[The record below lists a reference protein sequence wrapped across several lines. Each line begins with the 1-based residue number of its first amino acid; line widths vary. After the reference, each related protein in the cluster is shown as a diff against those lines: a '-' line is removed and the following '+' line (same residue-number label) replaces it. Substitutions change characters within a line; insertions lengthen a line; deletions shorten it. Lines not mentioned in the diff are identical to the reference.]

1 MVMNAPPDS
10 DLSRIA
16 KSDGFKQHGT
26 AGTSL
31 GGDVS
36 GTGPRYS
43 ELKGSSP
50 KSDDPDDT
58 VAPIRSRNG
67 MKGYEMADDFI
78 LADDMDGFDL
88 FGGDISE
95 SMQGGMGGG
104 FWTSLILRI
113 QMAQLF

>member
-1 MVMNAPPDS
+1 MRLQNMDTKDHEEDAVVMNAPPDS

-50 KSDDPDDT
+50 KSDDPD
-58 VAPIRSRNG
+58 VRLHP
-67 MKGYEMADDFI
+67 
-78 LADDMDGFDL
+78 GFAA
-88 FGGDISE
+88 G
-95 SMQGGMGGG
+95 
-104 FWTSLILRI
+104 T
-113 QMAQLF
+113 A